1 MLVDHGDFQLITG
14 PSGTQVPSCILSTND
29 IVVSKKGT
37 KCSLDSFMNLF
48 KGYSVVS
55 G

>member
-14 PSGTQVPSCILSTND
+14 PRGTQVPSCILSTND